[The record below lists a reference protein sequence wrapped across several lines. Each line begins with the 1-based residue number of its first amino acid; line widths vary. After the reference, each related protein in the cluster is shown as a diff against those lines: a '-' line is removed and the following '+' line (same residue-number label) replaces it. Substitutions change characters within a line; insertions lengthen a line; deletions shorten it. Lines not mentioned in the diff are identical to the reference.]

1 MKKREEGG
9 WFYTEKEMGGGS
21 KWEGKGGVDGQ
32 RWI

>member
-9 WFYTEKEMGGGS
+9 WIYTEKEMGGS